1 MNGENVDPHRTES
14 DELKELSK
22 EAASLITGQH
32 EADGSPLS
40 PLERKAVLEV
50 DAALKRLSDRM
61 KAEYEE
67 VNQMTIEIE
76 YKEPDSDK
84 VVRALCF
91 DVRQVMFEEE
101 KNTIKIKCSIPI
113 YELAYK
119 DAEAVRRAYENLIT
133 DIRYGNTFHRMECAE
148 LSQLWG

>member
-1 MNGENVDPHRTES
+1 MNGENVDPHRPEA
-14 DELKELSK
+14 DELKELLK
-22 EAASLITGQH
+22 EAASLITDQH
-32 EADGSPLS
+32 EADGSPLF

-91 DVRQVMFEEE
+91 DVRQVMFEEG

-113 YELAYK
+113 YELAFV
-119 DAEAVRRAYENLIT
+119 DADRAFRAYEALIT
-133 DIRYGNTFHRMECAE
+133 DLRYGKPIHRMECAV
-148 LSQLWG
+148 LHQIWG

>member
-1 MNGENVDPHRTES
+1 MNGENVDPHRPEA
-14 DELKELSK
+14 DELKELLK
-22 EAASLITGQH
+22 EAASLITDQH
-32 EADGSPLS
+32 EA
-40 PLERKAVLEV
+40 

-91 DVRQVMFEEE
+91 DVRQVMFEEG

-119 DAEAVRRAYENLIT
+119 DAEAARRAYENLIT
-133 DIRYGNTFHRMECAE
+133 DIRYGNAFHRMECAE
-148 LSQLWG
+148 LSQIWG